1 VFGSGLAGFYPA
13 AFPIL
18 PLQVYANR
26 DIRMVHDFEL
36 GLWYMRSESVV
47 NHIIAQK
54 HDKTT
59 IVTPM
64 RLTGKQQSANCF
76 ISVINSHTRHCTD
89 LSA

>member
-1 VFGSGLAGFYPA
+1 VGFPGLTRGLFR
-13 AFPIL
+13 FFRFKS
-18 PLQVYANR
+18 YANR

-36 GLWYMRSESVV
+36 GLWHMQSESIV
-47 NHIIAQK
+47 NHIIVQK
-54 HDKTT
+54 HDETT

-64 RLTGKQQSANCF
+64 TLTGKQQSANCF